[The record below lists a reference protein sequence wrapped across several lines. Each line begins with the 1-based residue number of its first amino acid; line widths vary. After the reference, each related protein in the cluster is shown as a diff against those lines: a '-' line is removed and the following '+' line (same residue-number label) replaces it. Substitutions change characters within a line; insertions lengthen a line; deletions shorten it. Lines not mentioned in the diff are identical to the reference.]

1 MTTVRPSYRPEAPV
15 APQGQVVLQPPPEL
29 VPAEGGSSILQ
40 NLLPMLASVGS
51 VVFVATTQ
59 PGGRG
64 YATAGMFLV
73 ASLGF
78 VAVSVLRQR
87 GQRTSKVAD
96 QRREYL
102 RYLSGV
108 RATAREAATRQ
119 RDALTWSHPDP
130 AHLPGIAADR
140 TRIWERSPA
149 DPTFLA
155 VRYGVTAQPLSLELV
170 APESAPIDQLDPV
183 AASALH
189 RLLTTHRVQ
198 PDLPAAFELR
208 AFAKVEL
215 TGANISEVRALARAV
230 LTQAASFHS
239 PEHLVIAVVAG
250 SEARADW
257 EWVKWL
263 PHNASPRERD
273 GAGAARQVADSLE
286 DLIPLLPE
294 ELTERPRFGAGPV
307 GANGAPLLPH
317 VLVVVDGGH
326 IPASNP
332 IVTPEGV
339 AGVTVLELPQ
349 TWTEVTDPHLL
360 RFGITDQ
367 TRPDGRIRTTAATL
381 RGTQATVWADQ
392 PSVAEAEALA
402 RRLAPMW
409 TTSAK
414 ARSAAGSAGVADLF
428 DLLGIGDVR
437 DFDIDTAWEPR
448 SNRDR
453 LRVPVGNTEDGTPVA
468 MDIKES
474 AQQGMGP
481 HGLVVG
487 ATGSGKSEFLR
498 TLVLGLVVTHS
509 PDALNLILVDFK
521 GGATFAGMSELPHVS
536 AVITNL
542 ADELTLVDRMQDALA
557 GEMVRRQE
565 LLREAGN
572 FASVKDYEKARVAGA
587 DLAPLPS
594 LFIVVDEFSEL
605 LSAKPDFA
613 ELFVAIGRLGRS
625 LSIHLLLA
633 TQRLEEGRLK
643 GLDSH
648 LSYRVG
654 LRTFSAQESRTVLG
668 VDHAYTLPP
677 VPGLGYLKPDQSTL
691 IRFTASYVSGP
702 PPVRRAAPSGPVV
715 AARIVP
721 FTTIPVLLPAAA
733 QSDLPEPEPEQTET
747 RSEVDIVVE
756 RMRGRGPAAH
766 QVWLPPLDEPDTLD
780 SLLADLAVV
789 PGLGLISPSWRAK
802 GSLVVPLGAVDKPA
816 EQCRDTLVVDLGGA
830 GGNLAVVGG
839 PRSGKSTLL
848 RTLVTSL
855 ALTRTPAEVQCY
867 VLDFGGGTFTSLTGL
882 PHIAG
887 VGTRSEPDIV
897 RRILAEVVGITNA
910 REAYFR
916 ANGID
921 SIETYRARKLAGT
934 ADDGYGDVFLLID
947 GWATIRADFDALE
960 LELTDLASRGLTFGI
975 HLVVTSARWNDFRST
990 IKDLFGTR
998 LELRLGDPSDSELD
1012 RKAAGNVP
1020 AARPGRGIVPGPNHV
1035 LIALPRV
1042 DGDNDPATLGAGIDH
1057 LVQAISTASALP
1069 SGPKLRLL
1077 PERISLEEVR
1087 AAATTGDQ
1095 RLLLGVGERDLA
1107 PLGLNPAADPMLTVY
1122 GDGGSGK
1129 SALLRTYAR
1138 EVMRLFTPAQAQLA
1152 VVDYRRALLGEVPE
1166 EYLFEYMTGA
1176 AGAGPA
1182 VAELAQFLKG
1192 RLPGPD
1198 VTPAQLRERSWWTG
1212 KDVYLIVDDYELV
1225 SGSTGSPLAPLV
1237 ELLPQARDIGLHL
1250 VIARRSGGASRALYE
1265 PVIQAMRDLASP
1277 GIILPGDPSEGA
1289 LVGNARPQ
1297 PGVPGRAQLVTR
1309 ERGIEVVQI
1318 AWAEPAT

>member
-1 MTTVRPSYRPEAPV
+1 MTVRPSHRPEAPI

-29 VPAEGGSSILQ
+29 VPAEGGSSILM

-59 PGGRG
+59 PGGKG
-64 YATAGMFLV
+64 YATAGMFLL
-73 ASLGF
+73 ASVGF

-108 RATAREAATRQ
+108 RTTAREAAARQ
-119 RDALTWSHPDP
+119 RDALTWIHPDP
-130 AHLPGIAADR
+130 AHLPALAADR
-140 TRIWERSPA
+140 TRIWERAPA
-149 DPTFLA
+149 DPSFLTA
-155 VRYGVTAQPLSLELV
+155 RHGVAAQPLSLELV

-183 AASALH
+183 AVSALH
-189 RLLTTHRVQ
+189 RLLMTHRIQ
-198 PDLPAAFELR
+198 PDLPVAFDLR

-215 TGANISEVRALARAV
+215 TGTKTAQVSALARALV
-230 LTQAASFHS
+230 TQAAAFHS
-239 PEHLVIAVVAG
+239 PEHLVIAVVANA
-250 SEARADW
+250 ERRADW

-273 GAGAARQVADSLE
+273 GAGPARQVADSLE

-294 ELTERPRFGAGPV
+294 EVTERPRFGAGAV
-307 GANGAPLLPH
+307 GPSGSPLLPH
-317 VLVVVDGGH
+317 VLVIVDGGH
-326 IPASNP
+326 VPASNP
-332 IVTPEGV
+332 LVTPEGV

-349 TWTEVTDPHLL
+349 AWTEVTDPHVL
-360 RFGITDQ
+360 RFGITDRD
-367 TRPDGRIRTTAATL
+367 RPDGRVLTTAATL
-381 RGTQATVWADQ
+381 RGEGISVWADQ
-392 PSVAEAEALA
+392 LAVAEAEALA
-402 RRLAPMW
+402 RRLAPLW
-409 TTSAK
+409 TTGAK
-414 ARSAAGSAGVADLF
+414 ARSAAGASGVADLF
-428 DLLGIGDVR
+428 DLLDIGDVR
-437 DFDIDTAWEPR
+437 DFDIDTAWLPR
-448 SNRDR
+448 PNRDR
-453 LRVPVGNTEDGTPVA
+453 LRVPVGNTEDGVPVT

-509 PDALNLILVDFK
+509 PAALNLILVDFK

-565 LLREAGN
+565 LLRAAGN
-572 FASVKDYEKARVAGA
+572 FASVKDYEKARLGGA

-625 LSIHLLLA
+625 LAIHLLLA

-677 VPGLGYLKPDQSTL
+677 VPGLGYLRPDQSTL

-702 PPVRRAAPSGPVV
+702 PPVRRAAPIGAV
-715 AARIVP
+715 APARIVP

-733 QSDLPEPEPEQTET
+733 EPEPVEPEARQSET

-756 RMRGRGPAAH
+756 RLRGRGPAAH
-766 QVWLPPLDEPDTLD
+766 QVWLAPLDQPDTLD
-780 SLLADLAVV
+780 SLLGDLTVV
-789 PGLGLISPSWRAK
+789 AGLGLVSPSWRAK

-830 GGNLAVVGG
+830 GGHLALVGG

-867 VLDFGGGTFTSLTGL
+867 VLDFGGGTFTPLTSL

-887 VGTRSEPDIV
+887 VATRSEPDIV
-897 RRILAEVVGITNA
+897 RRVVAEVIGIANA

-947 GWATIRADFDALE
+947 GWATIRADFEALE
-960 LELTDLASRGLTFGI
+960 VELTDLATRGLTFGV
-975 HLVVTSARWNDFRST
+975 HLVVASARWNDFRST
-990 IKDLFGTR
+990 IKDQFGTR
-998 LELRLGDPSDSELD
+998 LELRLGDPTDSEID

-1020 AARPGRGIVPGPNHV
+1020 AGRPGRGLAAGRNHI
-1035 LIALPRV
+1035 LIALPRI
-1042 DGDNDPATLGAGIDH
+1042 DADHDPATLGAGIEH
-1057 LVQAISTASALP
+1057 LIQAITSASALP

-1077 PERISLEEVR
+1077 PERVALTEIR
-1087 AAATTGDQ
+1087 TGVPDDP
-1095 RLLLGVGERDLA
+1095 RLILGIGERDLA
-1107 PLGLNPAADPMLTVY
+1107 PLGLDAAADPMLTVY

-1129 SALLRTYAR
+1129 STLLRTYAR
-1138 EVMRLFTPAQAQLA
+1138 EVMHLFPAAQAQLA
-1152 VVDYRRALLGEVPE
+1152 VVDYRRALLGEVPQ
-1166 EYLFEYMTGA
+1166 EYLFEYMTGS

-1182 VAELAQFLKG
+1182 LAELAQYLKG

-1198 VTPAQLRERSWWTG
+1198 VTPTQLRERSWWTG

-1250 VIARRSGGASRALYE
+1250 VIARRSGGAARALYE

-1277 GIILPGDPSEGA
+1277 GVVLPGDPSEGA
-1289 LVGNARPQ
+1289 LVGNARPR

-1318 AWAEPAT
+1318 AFTEPSI